1 MGTGEMKDRYEYI
14 LEKFPDEPWLG
25 EKEEEVGIVSSPKE
39 EVGKEDA
46 EGPPSNPTL
55 QVVDEWLISQSL
67 NEFGDPEDT
76 VYMGGNPLFDPVT
89 GEMKDRYEYILE
101 KFPDEPWLGK
111 EKEEE
116 VGIVS
121 SPEEEEEVGKEDAEE
136 EGIPP
141 AEGPPSN

>member
-1 MGTGEMKDRYEYI
+1 M
-14 LEKFPDEPWLG
+14 G
-25 EKEEEVGIVSSPKE
+25 EKEEEEVGTVSSPEE

-46 EGPPSNPTL
+46 EGPPSNPKL

-101 KFPDEPWLGK
+101 KFPDEPWLEK
-111 EKEEE
+111 EEEEEE

-121 SPEEEEEVGKEDAEE
+121 SPEEEVRKE
-136 EGIPP
+136 EGGIAPP
-141 AEGPPSN
+141 EG